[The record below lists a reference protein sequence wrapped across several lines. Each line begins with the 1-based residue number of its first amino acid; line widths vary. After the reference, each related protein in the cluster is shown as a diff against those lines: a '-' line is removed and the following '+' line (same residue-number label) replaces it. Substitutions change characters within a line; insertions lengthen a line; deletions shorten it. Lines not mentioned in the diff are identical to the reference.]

1 MNYTTLVAN
10 IQNFMEDNSSELSAS
25 IDQIID
31 QAEEMI
37 FQRLPNLPCYRKTT
51 TASMVAGT
59 TEYTVAGARMVRQM
73 GITNSG
79 NLSYLDHRV
88 DSYLRD
94 YWPNSSTQGTPEMY
108 STTSAGTSGIVLTV
122 APTPDSAYSYT
133 VDYIARE
140 TGLSS
145 GNPNNW
151 IGDNAEVVLLSGCLY
166 ETSAFLK
173 AGETLN
179 LYKTQFDEAIQ
190 LFQQEMNRNY
200 ISEYNG
206 GI

>member
-10 IQNFMEDNSSELSAS
+10 IQNFVEDDSTELEAS
-25 IDQIID
+25 IPQIIA

-37 FQRLPNLPCYRKTT
+37 FQRLPNLPCFRKTS

-59 TEYTVAGARMVRQM
+59 ADYTLASARMIRQLS
-73 GITNSG
+73 ITNSG
-79 NLSYLDHRV
+79 NVSYLDHRI

-94 YWPNSSTQGTPEMY
+94 YWPNSSTQGTPIMY
-108 STTSAGTSGIVLTV
+108 STKTASTSGITVTV
-122 APTPDSAYSYT
+122 APTPDSTYSYT
-133 VDYIARE
+133 IDYIAPE

-145 GNPNNW
+145 GNPNTW
-151 IGDNAEVVLLSGCLY
+151 ISDNAEVVLLSASLY

-179 LYKTQFDEAIQ
+179 LYKAQFDEAIQ
-190 LFQQEMNRNY
+190 LFQQEMSRNY
-200 ISEYNG
+200 NAEYNG